1 MAATVFDMTEST
13 ATRLARVESDIA
25 HIQCDVTDIKSDL
38 RQMRTECQTEFRALR
53 GAMQSGL
60 KAAQDESSGLRDAM
74 QTELKWVRGEISGL
88 RLGMQSE
95 WTSVRSELGVL
106 HRDISRSAWAVISL
120 AITLFLALLGALM
133 HGFGALR

>member
-60 KAAQDESSGLRDAM
+60 KAAQDESSGLR
-74 QTELKWVRGEISGL
+74 
-88 RLGMQSE
+88 LGMQSE
-95 WTSVRSELGVL
+95 WTSVRRELGVL